1 MKTVQ
6 KHFKKLTK
14 MVGLGWPDIGGSSS
28 VVALVVGAN
37 RFLSEA
43 GMINP
48 EEVAAW
54 VNWLE

>member
-1 MKTVQ
+1 
-6 KHFKKLTK
+6 